1 MPRPQTHLREVV
13 SQHGT
18 PDGTSLILPI
28 IASGLQKLADA
39 EKAHR
44 IVERGTDKKLN
55 PSVSDAG
62 KCERK
67 VVLSLMNIPET
78 NPPDVDSQ
86 LRFALGHAFED
97 AIARVLEAH
106 QGATYLR
113 EERVEIAAG
122 DTKITGRRDFDAVR
136 VELLD
141 SILELKSTNA
151 RAMGFLL
158 KRGTPNE
165 DHVRQLNLYLSATG
179 KAKGYLVYLVA
190 GSTKGEPILHA
201 WTVNYDQN
209 MAHQDITALA
219 AADLRAKTQNVPAI
233 PHGYARGK
241 YPCGTYCPYN
251 EFCWGDVAIPLAAS
265 IEARQS

>member
-1 MPRPQTHLREVV
+1 MTRPQTHLREVV
-13 SQHGT
+13 NAHGT
-18 PDGTSLILPI
+18 PDGTAVILPI

-39 EKAHR
+39 EKAR
-44 IVERGTDKKLN
+44 RFVERGTDKKLN
-55 PSVSDAG
+55 PGVSDAG

-78 NPPDVDSQ
+78 NPPDVDAQ
-86 LRFALGHAFED
+86 LRFAVGHAFED
-97 AIARVLEAH
+97 AIARILEAY

-113 EERVEIAAG
+113 EERVEIPAIG
-122 DTKITGRRDFDAVR
+122 TKITGRRDFSAVR

-158 KRGTPNE
+158 KRGTPNDE
-165 DHVRQLNLYLSATG
+165 HVRQLNLYLHAAC

-201 WTVNYDQN
+201 WTVNYDGL
-209 MAHQDITALA
+209 MAALDVTRLEVA
-219 AADLRAKTQNVPAI
+219 AEFARQGKTPAI
-233 PHGYARGK
+233 PHGYKPSA
-241 YPCGTYCPYN
+241 YPCSYCSMKD
-251 EFCWGDVAIPLAAS
+251 FCWGEPTPALAAS
-265 IEARQS
+265 LEAHS